1 MKKTN
6 IKRFLFVI
14 LFVIFLVGIE
24 GTPVNASN
32 TTEYYQEISELAG
45 IQFFSYDN
53 LTEFSLRK
61 KDII

>member
-14 LFVIFLVGIE
+14 LFVIFLVGAE

-32 TTEYYQEISELAG
+32 TTEYYQEISELTG
-45 IQFFSYDN
+45 IQFFPMIIL
-53 LTEFSLRK
+53 LTVLR
-61 KDII
+61 DVF